1 MTFSNDSF
9 LKAPL
14 AKLKAE
20 LKVAAALPLNAL
32 NAFLVAA
39 RVGSFSKAADELHV
53 TPAAVSQQIRQLEDT
68 LDVALFHRLSRG
80 LALTD
85 AGQAGLSELQSG
97 FDSIQSAVTSMR
109 SATQRKELNI
119 WTSPSFASKWLMVR
133 MHRFVAAHPSIDLR
147 ISGSVALI
155 DSDATAPSLSADILK
170 SHNIDL
176 AIRFGS
182 GNYPGCDVE
191 KLLDVHALPLCSP
204 SYLNDSTKPA
214 LKTPRDLSEHTL
226 LHDESPYEGRPKWSD
241 WFNSNGVDNVEAAH
255 NIYFNS
261 VLLALSAAVAGQGVV
276 LTLEQLAQ
284 DDINEG
290 RLVPVFDTRSEV
302 EHAYHL
308 VTLQGAN
315 HDTKVQA
322 FRDWI
327 VSELASQ

>member
-1 MTFSNDSF
+1 MAT
-9 LKAPL
+9 
-14 AKLKAE
+14 
-20 LKVAAALPLNAL
+20 ALPLNAL

-39 RVGSFSKAADELHV
+39 RAGSFSKAAEELHV
-53 TPAAVSQQIRQLEDT
+53 TPAAVSQQIRQLED
-68 LDVALFHRLSRG
+68 LLNVALFHRLSRG

-85 AGQAGLSELQSG
+85 AGQAGLAELQSG
-97 FDSIQSAVTSMR
+97 FDSIQQAVRQMQSAD
-109 SATQRKELNI
+109 QRKELNI
-119 WTSPSFASKWLMVR
+119 WTSPSFASKWLMAR

-182 GNYPGCDVE
+182 GNYPGCEVE
-191 KLLDVHALPLCSP
+191 KLLDVDAVPLCSP
-204 SYLNDSTKPA
+204 NYLSDKSTPK
-214 LKTPRDLSEHTL
+214 LGTPSDLLNHTL

-241 WFNSNGVDNVEAAH
+241 WFKSNGVNDLEAAH

-276 LTLEQLAQ
+276 LTIEQLAQ

-290 RLVPVFDTRSEV
+290 RLVPVFDSRSKV

-308 VTLQGAN
+308 VTLEGASR
-315 HDTKVQA
+315 DAEVQA

-327 VSELASQ
+327 VSELAAQ

>member
-1 MTFSNDSF
+1 M
-9 LKAPL
+9 
-14 AKLKAE
+14 
-20 LKVAAALPLNAL
+20 AATLPLNAL

-39 RVGSFSKAADELHV
+39 RVGSFSKAAEELHV
-53 TPAAVSQQIRQLEDT
+53 TPAAVSQQIRQLEDL

-85 AGQAGLSELQSG
+85 AGQAGLAELQSG
-97 FDSIQSAVTSMR
+97 FDSIQESVRRMQSTNE
-109 SATQRKELNI
+109 RKELNI
-119 WTSPSFASKWLMVR
+119 WTSPSFAAKWLMAR
-133 MHRFVAAHPSIDLR
+133 MHRFVEAHPTIDLR

-155 DSDATAPSLSADILK
+155 DSDTTAPSLSADILK

-182 GNYPGCDVE
+182 GNYPGCEVE
-191 KLLDVHALPLCSP
+191 KLMDVDALPLCSP
-204 SYLNDSTKPA
+204 SYLSDTSTPNLNA
-214 LKTPRDLSEHTL
+214 PCDLAKHTL
-226 LHDESPYEGRPKWSD
+226 LHDESPYEGRPKWAD
-241 WFNSNGVDNVEAAH
+241 WINSHCKDNIEGAH

-276 LTLEQLAQ
+276 LTIEQLAQ

-290 RLVPVFDTRSEV
+290 RLVPVFDNRSEV

-308 VTLQGAN
+308 VTLEGAN
-315 HDTKVQA
+315 RHAEVQA

-327 VSELASQ
+327 VSELAAQEQ

>member
-1 MTFSNDSF
+1 MAT
-9 LKAPL
+9 
-14 AKLKAE
+14 
-20 LKVAAALPLNAL
+20 ALPLNAL

-39 RVGSFSKAADELHV
+39 RAGSFSKAAEELHV
-53 TPAAVSQQIRQLEDT
+53 TPAAVSQQIRQLED
-68 LDVALFHRLSRG
+68 LLNVALFHRLSRG

-85 AGQAGLSELQSG
+85 AGQAGLAELQSG
-97 FDSIQSAVTSMR
+97 FDSIQQAVRRMQSAD
-109 SATQRKELNI
+109 QRKELNI
-119 WTSPSFASKWLMVR
+119 WTSPSFASKWLMAR

-182 GNYPGCDVE
+182 GNYPGCEVE
-191 KLLDVHALPLCSP
+191 KLLDVDAVPLCSP
-204 SYLNDSTKPA
+204 NYLSDNSTPKLGTPND
-214 LKTPRDLSEHTL
+214 LLNHTL

-241 WFNSNGVDNVEAAH
+241 WFKSNGVNDLEAAH

-276 LTLEQLAQ
+276 LTIEQLAQ

-290 RLVPVFDTRSEV
+290 RLVPVFDSRSKV

-308 VTLQGAN
+308 VTLEGASR
-315 HDTKVQA
+315 DAEVQA

-327 VSELASQ
+327 VSELAAQ